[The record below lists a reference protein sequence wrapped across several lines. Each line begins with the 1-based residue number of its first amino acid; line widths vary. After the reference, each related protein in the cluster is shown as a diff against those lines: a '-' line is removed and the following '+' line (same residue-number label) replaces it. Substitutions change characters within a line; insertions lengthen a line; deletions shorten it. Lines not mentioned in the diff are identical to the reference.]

1 MNLAEQYRAYIACL
15 NERRWQDLGNFVDDG
30 VHYNGER
37 ISLAGYRAMLENDV
51 RIIPDLR
58 FNIDL
63 LVVEAPQ
70 IAARLLFNCSPQGR
84 FLGLEARGQR
94 IKFSENVFY
103 TFADARSSASGRSLI
118 KRQWSASFVAK
129 RRAPRVTE
137 APE

>member
-1 MNLAEQYRAYIACL
+1 MNLADQYRAYLACL
-15 NERRWQDLGNFVDDG
+15 NDRRWQDLSDFVDDG

-70 IAARLLFNCSPQGR
+70 VAARLLFNCSPQGR

-94 IKFSENVFY
+94 ITFSENVFY
-103 TFADARSSASGRSLI
+103 TFGDGKIVGVWSVIDKAAVERELRGEAAGASSDRSA
-118 KRQWSASFVAK
+118 
-129 RRAPRVTE
+129 
-137 APE
+137 

>member
-15 NERRWQDLGNFVDDG
+15 NDRRWQDLGNFVDDG

-70 IAARLLFNCSPQGR
+70 VAARLLFNCSPQER
-84 FLGLEARGQR
+84 FLGLEAFGKR
-94 IKFSENVFY
+94 IAFSENVFY
-103 TFADARSSASGRSLI
+103 TFGDGKIIGVWSIIDKAAVERELRGEAASVSSD
-118 KRQWSASFVAK
+118 
-129 RRAPRVTE
+129 RAT
-137 APE
+137 

>member
-15 NERRWQDLGNFVDDG
+15 NDRRWQDLGNFVDDG

-63 LVVEAPQ
+63 LVFEAPQ
-70 IAARLLFNCSPQGR
+70 VAARLLFNCSPQGR
-84 FLGLEARGQR
+84 FLGLEALGKR
-94 IKFSENVFY
+94 IAFSENVFY
-103 TFADARSSASGRSLI
+103 TFDDGKIVGVWSIIDKAAVERELRGEAASVSSD
-118 KRQWSASFVAK
+118 
-129 RRAPRVTE
+129 RAT
-137 APE
+137 

>member
-103 TFADARSSASGRSLI
+103 TFGDGKIIGVWSVIDKAAVERELRGKAAGASSDRS
-118 KRQWSASFVAK
+118 
-129 RRAPRVTE
+129 T
-137 APE
+137 

>member
-1 MNLAEQYRAYIACL
+1 MNLADQYRAYIACL
-15 NERRWQDLGNFVDDG
+15 NDRRWQDLGDFVDDG
-30 VHYNGER
+30 VYYNGER

-70 IAARLLFNCSPQGR
+70 VAARLLFNCSPQGR

-94 IKFSENVFY
+94 ITFSENVFY
-103 TFADARSSASGRSLI
+103 TFGDGKIVGVWSVIDKAAVERELRGEAAGASSDRGA
-118 KRQWSASFVAK
+118 
-129 RRAPRVTE
+129 
-137 APE
+137 

>member
-37 ISLAGYRAMLENDV
+37 ISLAGYQAMLENDV

-94 IKFSENVFY
+94 ITFSENVFY
-103 TFADARSSASGRSLI
+103 TFGDGKIIGVWSVIDKAAVERELRGEAAGASSDRS
-118 KRQWSASFVAK
+118 
-129 RRAPRVTE
+129 T
-137 APE
+137 

>member
-15 NERRWQDLGNFVDDG
+15 NNRRWQDLGNFVDDG

-37 ISLAGYRAMLENDV
+37 ISLTGYRAMLENDV

-70 IAARLLFNCSPQGR
+70 VAARLLFNCSPQGR
-84 FLGLEARGQR
+84 FLGLEALGKR
-94 IKFSENVFY
+94 IAFSENVFY
-103 TFADARSSASGRSLI
+103 TFDDGKIVGVWSIIDKAAVERELRGEAASVSSD
-118 KRQWSASFVAK
+118 
-129 RRAPRVTE
+129 RAT
-137 APE
+137 

>member
-15 NERRWQDLGNFVDDG
+15 NNRRWQDLGNFVDDG

-37 ISLAGYRAMLENDV
+37 ISLTGYRAMLENDV

-70 IAARLLFNCSPQGR
+70 VAARLLFNCSPQGL
-84 FLGLEARGQR
+84 FLGLEALGKR
-94 IKFSENVFY
+94 IAFSENVFY
-103 TFADARSSASGRSLI
+103 TFGDGKIVGVWSIIDKAAVERELRGEAASVSSD
-118 KRQWSASFVAK
+118 
-129 RRAPRVTE
+129 RAT
-137 APE
+137 